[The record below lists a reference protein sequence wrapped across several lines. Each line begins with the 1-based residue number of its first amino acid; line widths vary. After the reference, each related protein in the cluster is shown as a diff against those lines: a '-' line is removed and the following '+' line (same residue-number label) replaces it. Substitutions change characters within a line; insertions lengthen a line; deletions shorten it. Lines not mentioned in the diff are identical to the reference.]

1 MPPGEVLEY
10 VILHVSH
17 VSGITM
23 AMPSNVCEVSDPDL
37 ELWASEDQDSGEE
50 SDGDTAMDQR

>member
-1 MPPGEVLEY
+1 

>member
-1 MPPGEVLEY
+1 
-10 VILHVSH
+10 
-17 VSGITM
+17 M

-50 SDGDTAMDQR
+50 SDGDTAMDQRWATCTLIPVL